1 MIHPWDVFHCFPM
14 VFVQVKFMG
23 QAVDDLSF
31 YCMCPVGLYLGVVQY
46 QGRIKVGICSD
57 GQLEPEP
64 KRLVDCWDE
73 ALRSFKE
80 AL

>member
-1 MIHPWDVFHCFPM
+1 
-14 VFVQVKFMG
+14 MG